1 MARLTVDDLRVKGKR
16 VLVRVDFNVPL
27 DENQNITDDF
37 RIRAALPTT
46 KKLVEDGGK
55 VILMSHLG
63 RPKGQRKPE
72 LSLKPVAKR
81 LQELLPEVK
90 VYFIDDCI
98 GESVKQSV
106 NKLNDGEILLLEN
119 VRFYKE
125 EEKNDPDFAKKL
137 AELGDIYVNDA
148 FATAHRT
155 HASTA
160 GIAQYIKVRAAG
172 YLLEKELKYLKDYL
186 ENPEQP
192 YTAILGGAKVS
203 GKIEIIERLIGKV
216 KYLLI
221 GGGMSYTFLKA
232 KGLEVGRSL
241 LEGDKIELAKRTM
254 EKAKEAGCELILPVD
269 VVVTSEISEDADS
282 ALVKVDSIP
291 TDKQGV
297 DIGSET
303 VALFTEIIE
312 KSKTILWNG
321 PLGVFEVSKFSVG
334 TKSVA
339 KKLVE
344 VTEKGAVTI
353 LGGGDTAAA
362 VKKFGL
368 SEKFTHVSTG
378 GGASLELLSGAEMI
392 PIKLLSEKE

>member
-37 RIRAALPTT
+37 RIRAALPT
-46 KKLVEDGGK
+46 
-55 VILMSHLG
+55 

-148 FATAHRT
+148 FATAHRA

-216 KYLLI
+216 KYLRTKL
-221 GGGMSYTFLKA
+221 
-232 KGLEVGRSL
+232 SL
-241 LEGDKIELAKRTM
+241 RREQWRRRRK
-254 EKAKEAGCELILPVD
+254 P
-269 VVVTSEISEDADS
+269 
-282 ALVKVDSIP
+282 
-291 TDKQGV
+291 GV
-297 DIGSET
+297 S
-303 VALFTEIIE
+303 
-312 KSKTILWNG
+312 
-321 PLGVFEVSKFSVG
+321 
-334 TKSVA
+334 
-339 KKLVE
+339 
-344 VTEKGAVTI
+344 
-353 LGGGDTAAA
+353 
-362 VKKFGL
+362 
-368 SEKFTHVSTG
+368 
-378 GGASLELLSGAEMI
+378 
-392 PIKLLSEKE
+392 